1 MMMTDPVKT
10 QIAVAQEE
18 LAQIKEDLAYME
30 ACKEF
35 FPNGDDLTDGQIDA
49 LRTISN
55 YIEKKKNNLMARKQT
70 LLDFIKYATEIEEAT
85 NDE

>member
-10 QIAVAQEE
+10 QIAVAKEE
-18 LAQIKEDLAYME
+18 LAQIEEDLAYLG

-35 FPNGDDLTDGQIDA
+35 FPNGDDLTDRQIDA

-55 YIEKKKNNLMARKQT
+55 YIEKKKNHLMERKQT
-70 LLDFIKYATEIEEAT
+70 LLDFIEYCVKIEGAT
-85 NDE
+85 NDR

>member
-1 MMMTDPVKT
+1 MMTDPIKT
-10 QIAVAQEE
+10 QIAVAREE
-18 LAQIKEDLAYME
+18 LAQIEEDLAYME

-35 FPNGDDLTDGQIDA
+35 FPNGDDLTDRQIDA

-55 YIEKKKNNLMARKQT
+55 YIEKKKNSLMQRKQT
-70 LLDFIKYATEIEEAT
+70 LLDFIGCCVKIEEDI

>member
-1 MMMTDPVKT
+1 MTNSDVVKT

-18 LAQIKEDLAYME
+18 LEQIEEDLAYME

-35 FPNGDDLTDGQIDA
+35 FPNGNDLTDKQLEA

-55 YIEKKKNNLMARKQT
+55 YFEKKETNLMTRKQT
-70 LLDFIKYATEIEEAT
+70 LLDFIKYVTKIEEAT
-85 NDE
+85 NDR